1 MKKEI
6 ILPVLGIAAGELMM
20 FLNHPYIGLAI
31 HVINLQAICLAIIF
45 GRFSLSLKNVYQS
58 LILLLLM
65 RIINLAMPQIFTIT
79 LLWYTLIYGVMF
91 IPIYIFIKN
100 QQIQLKELGMD
111 FRKFQFYL
119 PAALLIGFGM
129 AMLEY
134 RILHPASL
142 IENIG
147 VSNLVLITIV
157 MFVFVG
163 AVEELMFRSILQ
175 TRLENVLGLKSGLIL
190 SSLLFGIMHAN
201 YGIVNEILY
210 AAFFGIILGYIF
222 QKTRSFPFILSIHGI
237 TNVFLFG
244 ILPILLARP

>member
-6 ILPVLGIAAGELMM
+6 VLPILGIAAGELMM
-20 FLNHPYIGLAI
+20 FLNHEFIGLAI
-31 HVINLQAICLAIIF
+31 HVINLQLISLFIIF
-45 GRFSLSLKNVYQS
+45 GRFSLSLKNVFQS

-65 RIINLAMPQIFTIT
+65 RIINLSMPQIFTIT
-79 LLWYTLIYGVMF
+79 LLWYPLIYGVMF
-91 IPIYIFIKN
+91 IPIYIIIKN

-111 FRKFQFYL
+111 FGMLRIYL

-129 AMLEY
+129 ALLEY
-134 RILHPASL
+134 RILQPVSL
-142 IENIG
+142 IENIRF
-147 VSNLVLITIV
+147 SNLVLITIV

-190 SSLLFGIMHAN
+190 SSFLFGIMHAN
-201 YGIVNEILY
+201 YGSVNEILF
-210 AAFFGIILGYIF
+210 AVFFGIILGYIF
-222 QKTRSFPFILSIHGI
+222 QKTRSFPFIVSIHGI

-244 ILPILLARP
+244 ILPILSV